1 MAAMPSTSRHRVFV
15 WVLRIALFG
24 LGLNFIVEW
33 IRTGA
38 YREPFDPRPFTEGN
52 LLGILVS
59 ILISGI
65 GAGFLL
71 MLLGALVGPVTRH
84 RGGWV
89 ALGLT
94 VLGILAPLG
103 GFGLIFGPGS
113 GDQNTIWGGLGFTLI
128 LIGAPVGC
136 VGYVWSVVVGIIELI
151 KERQVR
157 CNPHAAALHNGGR
170 S

>member
-103 GFGLIFGPGS
+103 GFGLRLRPRLDRMV
-113 GDQNTIWGGLGFTLI
+113 GDVDATRWVLVGAVLLAHES
-128 LIGAPVGC
+128 LLRGAPRPTF
-136 VGYVWSVVVGIIELI
+136 VVV
-151 KERQVR
+151 RR
-157 CNPHAAALHNGGR
+157 RSTPHDRAFGG